1 MPKRERALILSPH
14 KALVHFSQWSL
25 GKWKQP
31 TSALQIDLTAP
42 PLNDSSDAA
51 SAMRPATP
59 LTKAMRTRR
68 MSNLAH
74 IADLNLAFERQA
86 SFVDRAVE
94 IVKSLPPP
102 QSGPNPAALPPPYVV
117 GPQSRCKHVA
127 SIIVLHG
134 PLHEDGAGARVQRGH
149 VAGAMAGARRAPSLL
164 LAAPPRCGAHRRRLA
179 VVVTPPP
186 RPHFALAGFT
196 CHGEMLA
203 GELIPPLRRQLRAR
217 GYGAAAFGGLRLVFL
232 TAPRR
237 SVSCYVD
244 ESQSVVHAWHDYFT
258 DHGGAEARPDIEET
272 IDAGQL
278 EWSAAQV
285 HLAMESEARLL
296 GNDMGRVGVVGQSQG
311 ACTALH
317 SVLTHAEHVA
327 GVFCSIG
334 QLYSLTPVRAEKRA
348 LPVYTFNGAADD
360 CIAPSLSL
368 RTYSRL
374 LDGGFRHVRMHLEP
388 HATHEGS
395 TAAEVALLCEA
406 LETWGLLRPPPPS
419 RKRA

>member
-86 SFVDRAVE
+86 SFVDRAAE

-134 PLHEDGAGARVQRGH
+134 PLHEDDRTIGTPPRARPGPGH
-149 VAGAMAGARRAPSLL
+149 GCNGAMWPGPW
-164 LAAPPRCGAHRRRLA
+164 PGPGAHLLSSWR
-179 VVVTPPP
+179 
-186 RPHFALAGFT
+186 RPH
-196 CHGEMLA
+196 
-203 GELIPPLRRQLRAR
+203 
-217 GYGAAAFGGLRLVFL
+217 AAVR
-232 TAPRR
+232 T
-237 SVSCYVD
+237 
-244 ESQSVVHAWHDYFT
+244 
-258 DHGGAEARPDIEET
+258 
-272 IDAGQL
+272 
-278 EWSAAQV
+278 
-285 HLAMESEARLL
+285 
-296 GNDMGRVGVVGQSQG
+296 VVGWPW
-311 ACTALH
+311 L
-317 SVLTHAEHVA
+317 
-327 GVFCSIG
+327 
-334 QLYSLTPVRAEKRA
+334 
-348 LPVYTFNGAADD
+348 
-360 CIAPSLSL
+360 
-368 RTYSRL
+368 
-374 LDGGFRHVRMHLEP
+374 
-388 HATHEGS
+388 
-395 TAAEVALLCEA
+395 
-406 LETWGLLRPPPPS
+406 
-419 RKRA
+419 